1 MTTTPDQVKLRVRV
15 YSDRPVAK
23 PDVYF
28 ERVFEGYYDYWTQ
41 LESDDENCILCETKA
56 TYEFDLDNIDDLYD
70 SITPV
75 MYESS
80 SRSYVKA

>member
-1 MTTTPDQVKLRVRV
+1 MTAQDQVKLRVRV

-28 ERVFEGYYDYWTQ
+28 DRVFEGYYEYWTQ
-41 LESDDENCILCETKA
+41 LESEDENCILCETKA
-56 TYEFDLDNIDDLYD
+56 SYELDMDNIDDLYD

-75 MYESS
+75 MYQSS
-80 SRSYVKA
+80 SRTYVKV